1 MKVNSP
7 EISGL
12 WRARQR
18 MVRDQLGQRG
28 IHDEL
33 VLRALGKVPRESFVP
48 EALRDR
54 AYDDTPL
61 PIGDGQ
67 TISQPYIVGLMT
79 ELLRLRGGERV
90 LEIGT
95 GSGYQTAILAEIC
108 EKVYSIEK
116 SFALS
121 AGARQI
127 LEGLGYT
134 NILLRVGDGSIG
146 WDEFS
151 PYDRI
156 IVTAGAPAIPK
167 SLSHQLKE
175 GGLMIL
181 PVGDRFQQ
189 DLKIVT
195 RQSSGFEI
203 QSGGGCV
210 FVPLVGR
217 DGWPNLS

>member
-1 MKVNSP
+1 
-7 EISGL
+7 
-12 WRARQR
+12 
-18 MVRDQLGQRG
+18 MVFEQLTQRG
-28 IHDEL
+28 IQDQR
-33 VLRALGKVPRESFVP
+33 VLKVMEKVPREAFVP

-79 ELLRLRGGERV
+79 ELLRLQGGERV

-95 GSGYQTAILAEIC
+95 GSGYQTAILAELC
-108 EKVYSIEK
+108 AKVFSIER
-116 SFALS
+116 SFTLS
-121 AGARQI
+121 AAARKI
-127 LEGLGYT
+127 LESLGY
-134 NILLRVGDGSIG
+134 NNVLLRVGDGTVG

-151 PYDRI
+151 PYDGI

-167 SLSHQLKE
+167 ALSHQLKE
-175 GGLMIL
+175 GGRMVI
-181 PVGDRFQQ
+181 PVGDRMQQ
-189 DLKIVT
+189 DLKIVRRT
-195 RQSSGFEI
+195 ETGFDV

-217 DGWPNLS
+217 NGWPSI